1 MNAVIYTKYGGPD
14 QLHFGEKAKPV
25 PRKNELL
32 IKVKA
37 ASINSWDADLL
48 RGKPFLVRL
57 LGGLLKP
64 THKVLGADISGI
76 VEETGSEVKN
86 FKPGDLVFG
95 DIAGAGFGGF
105 AEYAKAPEKLLAKIP
120 PGMSFEQAAALPQAG
135 LLALQGL
142 RYARPLEAGQSL
154 LINGAGGSV
163 GTLALQYAK
172 SLGVEVTCVDREEK
186 FDLLRSL
193 GADHLID
200 YRQQEYTKMVIQY
213 DYILDVIAHRS
224 ISAYKRVL
232 KPTGV
237 FAMIGGSM
245 GALLA
250 RLILVQPLLSKF
262 SSKKLGIMG
271 YRVNTEGLNEIASL
285 FQQGIMIPI
294 IDRTFPLAETAEA
307 FRYYLSGAFKGKIVI
322 SMK

>member
-1 MNAVIYTKYGGPD
+1 
-14 QLHFGEKAKPV
+14 
-25 PRKNELL
+25 
-32 IKVKA
+32 
-37 ASINSWDADLL
+37 
-48 RGKPFLVRL
+48 
-57 LGGLLKP
+57 
-64 THKVLGADISGI
+64 
-76 VEETGSEVKN
+76 
-86 FKPGDLVFG
+86 
-95 DIAGAGFGGF
+95 
-105 AEYAKAPEKLLAKIP
+105 
-120 PGMSFEQAAALPQAG
+120 
-135 LLALQGL
+135 
-142 RYARPLEAGQSL
+142 

-172 SLGVEVTCVDREEK
+172 SLGVEVTCVDRDEK

-224 ISAYKRVL
+224 VSAYKRVL

-250 RLILVQPLLSKF
+250 RLMLVQPLLSKF

-271 YRVNTEGLNEIASL
+271 YRVNTEALDEIAFL
-285 FQQGIMIPI
+285 FRQGIMVPV

-307 FRYYLSGAFKGKIVI
+307 FRYYQSGAFKGKIVI